1 MVHHVL
7 PFLPSSKEL
16 LASHLT
22 QCSSTLHLAFT
33 EAFNSAM
40 GSFAVPPDVQG
51 SLAMA
56 NRLLAEF
63 EGEGGKR
70 TQVADL
76 VHLQCL
82 ILMIINVD
90 NYGPVSLTR
99 EHEGPAKAT
108 LLGRAAGLA
117 YSMGIPHEAMTLN
130 PVGDVESDQYIRVR
144 AWWTLVILDRW
155 NAISTAT
162 PLVIAGDSIVLPHN
176 LKPVLGEANYRFT
189 CRPPVFKYTIRCHTD
204 LQLDSAGVHHGTLD
218 ACVRYCSCR
227 LDTRSWGKSLRNV
240 PPEYGDV
247 ACSLPRRHPPHRG
260 ARPPPRIL
268 ALSLTGLHVHAL
280 GIDHGLD
287 LGGKGIRPAS
297 DLTSSNDEPAEP
309 PLHIL
314 SDSVSDRDVQGRE
327 VQRRGDSASE
337 QPFGRDNRSVDVGR
351 GNPREDP
358 RCTAPTDKLGCRGH
372 SKPEPSAPRRPRDR
386 RRHWSCWQQ

>member
-16 LASHLT
+16 LASHLS
-22 QCSSTLHLAFT
+22 QCTPALHFAFN
-33 EAFNSAM
+33 EAINSAM
-40 GSFAVPPDVQG
+40 GSFAAPLDVQG
-51 SLAMA
+51 SLTVA

-90 NYGPVSLTR
+90 NYGLVSLTR
-99 EHEGPAKAT
+99 EHEGPAKTT

-144 AWWTLVILDRW
+144 AWWALVILDRW

-189 CRPPVFKYTIRCHTD
+189 CKLRVSKCPTGSNTD
-204 LQLDSAGVHHGTLD
+204 
-218 ACVRYCSCR
+218 
-227 LDTRSWGKSLRNV
+227 
-240 PPEYGDV
+240 
-247 ACSLPRRHPPHRG
+247 
-260 ARPPPRIL
+260 
-268 ALSLTGLHVHAL
+268 
-280 GIDHGLD
+280 
-287 LGGKGIRPAS
+287 
-297 DLTSSNDEPAEP
+297 
-309 PLHIL
+309 
-314 SDSVSDRDVQGRE
+314 
-327 VQRRGDSASE
+327 
-337 QPFGRDNRSVDVGR
+337 
-351 GNPREDP
+351 
-358 RCTAPTDKLGCRGH
+358 
-372 SKPEPSAPRRPRDR
+372 
-386 RRHWSCWQQ
+386 